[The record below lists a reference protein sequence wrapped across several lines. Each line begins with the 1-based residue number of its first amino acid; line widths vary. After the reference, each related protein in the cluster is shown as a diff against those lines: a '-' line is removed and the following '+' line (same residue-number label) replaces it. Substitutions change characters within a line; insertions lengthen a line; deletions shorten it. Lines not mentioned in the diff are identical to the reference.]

1 MSADLKREAENRS
14 AALAACALGAMAER
28 LDTPT
33 SADRDFDLVFEGGR
47 REPLEVTSNV
57 NPAARETSKRLEA
70 NPFALDGTRATWA
83 LSVDEYT
90 SNKQPIDVRRI
101 ARDAPAAI
109 YVLEAAGE
117 VRFDPIMAYDERADV
132 REAARA
138 LLRLGV
144 RFGSSTLPSGAQ
156 PVLFI
161 FSTHGGAIDADSI
174 ADTVEE
180 AAKDPGNQGKL
191 LAIADAP
198 RRHLFV
204 TPALSGGMAY
214 MALVHIF
221 EDNERLPEVP
231 MPRVPELPKP
241 ITTVWAACDSGAIY
255 VSPPDD
261 WMMFRTPDDF
271 WERYE
276 DYLIAG

>member
-1 MSADLKREAENRS
+1 MSADRKRNAENRS

-28 LDTPT
+28 LDKPT

-70 NPFALDGTRATWA
+70 SPFALEGAQASWG

-90 SNKQPIDVRRI
+90 GDKQPIDVRRI
-101 ARDAPAAI
+101 AKDAPAAI
-109 YVLEAAGE
+109 QALEAAGAT
-117 VRFDPIMAYDERADV
+117 RFDPSMVYDPRF
-132 REAARA
+132 REAASA
-138 LLRLGV
+138 LVRMGV
-144 RFGSSTLPSGAQ
+144 RFGSSAPPVGAQ
-156 PVLFI
+156 PLLFI

-231 MPRVPELPKP
+231 MPRVPELPQP